1 MGSGFSKM
9 KKQKKM
15 MQEQFSQMQEQMKN
29 TEYTGTSASD
39 LVTIIVDGEKNLKS
53 LKINPE
59 CVDPEDIEGLEDLIK
74 QAFDNATEKMQD
86 SSDNP
91 LSNFDLPF

>member
-9 KKQKKM
+9 KKQKKL
-15 MQEQFSQMQEQMKN
+15 MQDQFSQMQEQMKN
-29 TEYTGTSASD
+29 SEYTGTSASD
-39 LVTIIVDGEKNLKS
+39 LIKITIDGEKNLKS

-59 CVDPEDIEGLEDLIK
+59 CVDLDDIEGLEDLIK
-74 QAFDNATEKMQD
+74 QAFENASEKMQT